1 MREPSKRYKKSKELV
16 DETKL
21 YSLKE
26 AISILKNS
34 PRVKFDESVDIAM
47 NLNIDTK
54 KADQLVR
61 GTVSLPHGTGKKV
74 KVAVFCKGEA
84 EKEALA
90 AGADIVGNNELI
102 DKVAGGFLDF
112 DCAVATPEMM
122 KDLAKLGKVLG
133 PRGLMP
139 SPKSGTVTNNV
150 VQAIKEIK
158 QGKIEYKVDKQGGI
172 HNAVGKIS
180 FDENKLYENA
190 AKFIEIIQQSKPAS
204 VKGQFIKRIAIS
216 KTMGPGL
223 KLSI

>member
-112 DCAVATPEMM
+112 DCAVATPELM
-122 KDLAKLGKVLG
+122 KD
-133 PRGLMP
+133 
-139 SPKSGTVTNNV
+139 
-150 VQAIKEIK
+150 
-158 QGKIEYKVDKQGGI
+158 
-172 HNAVGKIS
+172 
-180 FDENKLYENA
+180 
-190 AKFIEIIQQSKPAS
+190 
-204 VKGQFIKRIAIS
+204 
-216 KTMGPGL
+216 
-223 KLSI
+223 